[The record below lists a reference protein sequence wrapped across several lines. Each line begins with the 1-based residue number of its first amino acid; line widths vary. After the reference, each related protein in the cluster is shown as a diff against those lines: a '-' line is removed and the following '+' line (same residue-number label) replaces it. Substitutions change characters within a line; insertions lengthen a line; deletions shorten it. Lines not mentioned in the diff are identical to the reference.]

1 MVGCKMHM
9 VVVVVVVVV
18 DDKGVRKVIR
28 IKNNRR

>member
-9 VVVVVVVVV
+9 VVVVVV

>member
-9 VVVVVVVVV
+9 VVVVVVVV
-18 DDKGVRKVIR
+18 DDNGVRKVIR

>member
-9 VVVVVVVVV
+9 VVVVVVVV
-18 DDKGVRKVIR
+18 DGKGVRKEIR